1 MNLRTIEGV
10 VRRLAT
16 DAEFR
21 ARAIANPSSALSEY
35 RLSRDEQVALS
46 KLCGQ
51 LAGGP
56 VTTAFGVTPNFYW
69 S

>member
-1 MNLRTIEGV
+1 MNLRTVEGV
-10 VRRLAT
+10 VRRLAS

-21 ARAIANPSSALSEY
+21 ARAIANSSSALSEY
-35 RLSRDEQVALS
+35 RLSQDEQVVLS

-51 LAGGP
+51 LADGP
-56 VTTAFGVTPNFYW
+56 ATSAFAVRPMMYW